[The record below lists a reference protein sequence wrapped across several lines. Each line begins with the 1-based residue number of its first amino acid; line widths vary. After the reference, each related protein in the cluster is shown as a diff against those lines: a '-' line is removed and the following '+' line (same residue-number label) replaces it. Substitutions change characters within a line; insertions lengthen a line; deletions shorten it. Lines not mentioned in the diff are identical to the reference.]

1 MNDERM
7 RILLIEDDPEDA
19 RLVQEMLDEA
29 GNSWNLEVADRLSTG
44 LERLADGGADLV
56 LLDLGLPDSQGL
68 ETLTRV
74 QAQAPETAAV
84 VMADLDDE
92 ALAIEGVREGAQDY
106 LVKGQVDGT
115 LLARTIRRAV
125 ERRTAEG
132 TAKRAEETL
141 WGSRG
146 DFRDLIDNAS
156 DLIQSIS
163 PDGRILYVNR
173 AWQEALGYTREEARR
188 LSISDIIHP
197 DDREHCMQAFKR
209 VLSGEKVGRVEARFM
224 AKDGRTISVEGSTNC
239 KFADG
244 KPAWTR
250 GIFRDV
256 SERQQAEEVLQRAI
270 AETARS
276 QRMILALGHAA
287 QAVQRARTPDAVY
300 CTLGEELL
308 KLGYHIAIFDLT
320 DDREHLVLRH
330 VGFDSTGLQAA
341 EKLTGLSVEGCQL
354 PIMPGSVHER
364 VLAEGRTIF
373 CQRAAEAVAEL
384 IPAVARPLAERIAS
398 MLRSERSVF
407 APLMAEGETYGILAV
422 TGAGLSKAE
431 VPAISA
437 FANQTAIALENART
451 RQSLESSKRFLEKV
465 IDSSPDPIFIKDRQ
479 HRILNVNRALCD
491 IYGLTKE
498 EVMGKTDHDLFPREQ
513 ADRFWETT
521 ETAFVTGQVVDVPE
535 ESATDRDS
543 NVHCIHTRKAPI
555 QDERGEI
562 SSVVGIIRDITE
574 RKRTEEALQESEA
587 RFKAIFLSSTDGIV
601 VWDRDYNYLYANRAS
616 IDLAGTTPDKVIGKN
631 LRDGLGHMPDQ
642 VQLWMSRVDRVFETG
657 EPMHLEEALPLGGGL
672 AHREWEYTLSPVV
685 DADGH
690 IFAVAVVTRDIT
702 ERKQAEEALRESEE
716 LFRSVAETASDAIV
730 TIGGHGN
737 IHLWNRAAETTF
749 GYTAAEA
756 VGQPA
761 SMIMPERFRE
771 DHKNAMNRAIST
783 GRSALTGERIELTGL
798 RKDGS
803 EFPLE
808 LSLARWRTREEAFFT
823 AIMRDITERK
833 RAEETLHDSEERY
846 RSLFEQSRDAIVVSN
861 QAGEY
866 VDFNQAA
873 LDLYGCTREE
883 MLSTNARE
891 RYVDPADRDRFRQE
905 MDTKGYVKD
914 FEAKVRK
921 DDGTEMD
928 CVFRSTVQRASDGSV
943 LYRGIVQDIT
953 ERKQAE
959 ETIRHMAYHD
969 TLTGLPNRPLFG
981 DRLAQALAQAKRNR
995 RKLAVMLV
1003 DLDDFKQINDMLGHE
1018 AGDRALK
1025 KASDRLKGA
1034 LRKSDTVARWGGD
1047 EFIVLLPEISR
1058 VKDGARVA
1066 HKVLEELRRPLV
1078 LEGRELQ
1085 ITASIGVAVYP
1096 QDGEEGDDLISGADD
1111 AMYDAKQSGG
1121 DRCERY
1127 RRDEGMRKPA
1137 AGIAAATRLLAG

>member
-1 MNDERM
+1 MNDERT

-19 RLVQEMLDEA
+19 RLIQEMLDEA
-29 GNSWNLEVADRLSTG
+29 GNSWDLEVADRLSTG
-44 LERLADGGADLV
+44 LKCLANGGADLV

-68 ETLTRV
+68 ETLTRI
-74 QAQAPETAAV
+74 QAQAPEAAAV
-84 VMADLDDE
+84 VMANLDDE
-92 ALAIEGVREGAQDY
+92 ALAIEGVREGAQGY

-115 LLARTIRRAV
+115 LLARTIRLAV
-125 ERRTAEG
+125 ERRSVEG
-132 TAKRAEETL
+132 TDKRAEETP

-209 VLSGEKVGRVEARFM
+209 VLSGEKVRRVEARFM

-256 SERQQAEEVLQRAI
+256 SERQRAEEVLQRAI

-300 CTLGEELL
+300 RTLGEELL
-308 KLGYHIAIFDLT
+308 KLGYHMAIFDLT
-320 DDREHLVLRH
+320 DDREHIVLRH
-330 VGFDSTGLQAA
+330 VSFDSTVLQAA

-373 CQRAAEAVAEL
+373 CQRAAEAVADL
-384 IPAVARPLAERIAS
+384 TPAVARPLAERIAS

-407 APLMAEGETYGILAV
+407 APLMAEGEAYGILAV

-498 EVMGKTDHDLFPREQ
+498 EVAGKTDHDLFPREQ

-521 ETAFVTGQVVDVPE
+521 EAAFVTGQVVDVPE
-535 ESATDRDS
+535 ESATDRDG
-543 NVHCIHTRKAPI
+543 NVHCIHTRKAPV

-562 SSVVGIIRDITE
+562 SSVVGVIRDITE

-616 IDLAGTTPDKVIGKN
+616 IDLAGTTPDKVIGKS
-631 LRDGLGHMPDQ
+631 LRDGLGHMPDRMR
-642 VQLWMSRVDRVFETG
+642 LWMSRVDRVFETG
-657 EPMHLEEALPLGGGL
+657 EPMHLEEASPLGDGL
-672 AHREWEYTLSPVV
+672 AHREYTVSPVV
-685 DADGH
+685 DENGH

-702 ERKQAEEALRESEE
+702 ERKQAEE
-716 LFRSVAETASDAIV
+716 
-730 TIGGHGN
+730 
-737 IHLWNRAAETTF
+737 
-749 GYTAAEA
+749 
-756 VGQPA
+756 
-761 SMIMPERFRE
+761 
-771 DHKNAMNRAIST
+771 
-783 GRSALTGERIELTGL
+783 
-798 RKDGS
+798 
-803 EFPLE
+803 
-808 LSLARWRTREEAFFT
+808 
-823 AIMRDITERK
+823 
-833 RAEETLHDSEERY
+833 TLHESEERY

-861 QAGEY
+861 QAGEF

-905 MDTKGYVKD
+905 MDTKGYVKG
-914 FEAKVRK
+914 FEARVCK

-928 CVFRSTVQRASDGSV
+928 CVFSSTVQRASDGSV
-943 LYRGIVQDIT
+943 LYRGIVRDIT
-953 ERKQAE
+953 ERKRAEQTLREGEERYRILFEQSRDAILVTNREGETVDFNQAALDLFGCIREELMGQNALDRYVDHAEREGHFQEMDQKGYIEDFEVKLRKKDGTELECLITATETRASDGSILYQGIIRDITERKRAE

-969 TLTGLPNRPLFG
+969 ALTGLPNRPLFD

-1003 DLDDFKQINDMLGHE
+1003 DLDNFKQINDALGHE

-1034 LRKSDTVARWGGD
+1034 LRNSDTVARWGGD

-1066 HKVLEELRRPLV
+1066 HKVLEDIQRPLI

-1085 ITASIGVAVYP
+1085 ITASIGIAVYP
-1096 QDGEEGDDLISGADD
+1096 QDGEEGNDLISGADD
-1111 AMYDAKQSGG
+1111 ALYDAKRSGG
-1121 DRCERY
+1121 NRCECY
-1127 RRDEGMRKPA
+1127 RRDEGMQKPD
-1137 AGIAAATRLLAG
+1137 AGIAAATRLPAG